1 MVKKAE
7 TQKLNSRQGIPEDTA
22 TDSKTKY
29 CTQNGSY
36 YQYTHLFAYLRDLRF
51 RGKGKVQYL
60 KWPKK
65 FFKSFY

>member
-29 CTQNGSY
+29 CT
-36 YQYTHLFAYLRDLRF
+36 
-51 RGKGKVQYL
+51 
-60 KWPKK
+60 
-65 FFKSFY
+65 